1 MKDLQIKKLYYS
13 ISEVGK
19 LVDEEHYV
27 LRYWETEFEQL
38 HPQKNRA
45 GNRIYTQKDIAVIKM
60 IKYLLREKRYTIDG
74 AKSIMKNFDPETGEI
89 AGLHDNEETP
99 QTSDTPHMPPDAE
112 QTTPTGLSRTD
123 LVQLRDT
130 LQQVLHLL
138 KAGR

>member
-74 AKSIMKNFDPETGEI
+74 AKSMMKEFDPETGELP
-89 AGLHDNEETP
+89 GLHEGTETQP
-99 QTSDTPHMPPDAE
+99 IVEPL
-112 QTTPTGLSRTD
+112 PTAPETHSTQGLNKAD
-123 LVQLRDT
+123 LLQLRDT
-130 LQQVLHLL
+130 LKQVLHML
-138 KAGR
+138 KAAR

>member
-60 IKYLLREKRYTIDG
+60 IKSLLREKRYTIDG
-74 AKSIMKNFDPETGEI
+74 AKSIMKDFDPETGEI
-89 AGLHDNEETP
+89 PSLHESDEPQPTTEPVPTPPDTQATAGLT
-99 QTSDTPHMPPDAE
+99 QA
-112 QTTPTGLSRTD
+112 D
-123 LVQLRDT
+123 LGQLRDT
-130 LQQVLHLL
+130 LQQVLRLL
-138 KAGR
+138 RAAR